1 MQVLK
6 GELAILMIIVIGRM
20 GRAQPQSARDKL
32 QPLVETSARRLAIA
46 KQVALAKW
54 DSQAPV
60 EDAAREARVIATAI
74 RAGESRGLAPVE
86 VSNFFTA
93 QIEANKLV
101 QRSLLA
107 QWRRAGKAP
116 PHTGANLVSAVRA
129 ELDQLETALIVELA
143 DTADIRASAACPAET
158 AKAIEKYLAGHK
170 VETGALQGIALNRA
184 MAATCTYE

>member
-54 DSQAPV
+54 DCQAPV
-60 EDAAREARVIATAI
+60 EDAAREAQIIATAI
-74 RAGESRGLAPVE
+74 KVGESRGLAP
-86 VSNFFTA
+86 SNFFRA

-101 QRSLLA
+101 QHSLLA
-107 QWRRAGKAP
+107 AGKAP
-116 PHTGANLVSAVRA
+116 PHTRVNLVNAVRA